1 MRIAI
6 LNRQDHLVHF
16 LDNTLP
22 QALPFY
28 DDVLHEYIAGSAYT
42 YDFTV
47 PTQHSDTGY
56 MQVGYK
62 LSFRDERNKAYYLT
76 IVNVETSEYETKVS
90 SVGYTLE
97 LLNEMVDKMENT
109 HSTEDPNYDTTFEG
123 YVKDMRFESKNFV
136 FGENQIA
143 DEKRTLKMDSRESVL
158 KRLYKLADA
167 FDAEL
172 KFTTVLNSD
181 YSLKKIVIDVYKR
194 GERQGIGADRTGE
207 VIRYG
212 VYTALLNSQSDY
224 SDTQRIKGIGK
235 TIDISDLYTG
245 IRPRGKTRR
254 CKQTLRTRNRLDAA
268 GNVLYKENTTT
279 IKDDRCTETRRIRVG
294 DITENGKTFRWTQTV
309 VTQEITE
316 DNGYKFQTSQ
326 TYSSDAQNHSFPE
339 GSSWSTPVDT
349 EGAEVEKT
357 LNLGGMN
364 VRRKDSYGEYVMVGE
379 DIKCPKARDDY
390 PSSFE
395 TDSEGNYLDGYI
407 IAYYDNP
414 DAESW
419 MELYESALSE
429 LQQHCKPKVS
439 FKVEGYVPGSLG
451 DWFTIEDDQY
461 TPAMYVAC
469 RIVEQE
475 RSFTDPSRNK
485 TTFDNF
491 SELRSALSS
500 RIKGQVSS
508 ITSNNWRYEC
518 SIIANNGLLLKPNT
532 QTTLTARTL
541 RNGAVTSNSEI
552 RWFKNGTSLNVT
564 NPSLVVKSADVMSS
578 AIYSFKAYSN
588 GIEKGY
594 AECTVAAIADG
605 QSGEVP
611 EVSQKA
617 TTDGTVLTIKSN
629 GVSTETTIKHGKDGT
644 PGKDGE
650 PGRDGVD
657 GKDGAKGD
665 PGPQGVP
672 GPQGEQ
678 GVQGPQGIPGIKG
691 NDGKGVSGITVMYAR
706 SSSSTSAP
714 SDTSFSTAQP
724 VLSATFPYGWAKTT
738 YTYTDGTERVVKNV
752 CAVRGSDGSQGSKGD
767 KGEQG
772 DAGASVTN
780 IASTWARSTSYS
792 TAPADSSFSSS
803 RDTLTSIYPYMWQKD
818 IYTFSDGATIT
829 IKHLCAQRGTDGETG
844 VQGPQGPQGNTGN
857 GIYTV
862 ETTWAHSSSYSSV
875 PADSSFSTSHPS
887 ISSTYPYIWER
898 TVTTYTDGS
907 STTVKRVVAAR
918 GTNGTSPTVINNVT
932 STSGTSAL
940 SAYQGK
946 LLADRVTALENTGGA
961 GGDGFIINIPNG
973 DLNYTSTGTRILEA
987 LRTGVTPVMYTGSAY
1002 APVVNSKVDYMC
1014 GRYELTLYYYDM
1026 TCGYPNM
1033 TSVVVSTDYICG

>member
-309 VTQEITE
+309 VTQEIAE

-617 TTDGTVLTIKSN
+617 TTEGTVLTIKSN

-678 GVQGPQGIPGIKG
+678 
-691 NDGKGVSGITVMYAR
+691 
-706 SSSSTSAP
+706 
-714 SDTSFSTAQP
+714 
-724 VLSATFPYGWAKTT
+724 
-738 YTYTDGTERVVKNV
+738 
-752 CAVRGSDGSQGSKGD
+752 
-767 KGEQG
+767 
-772 DAGASVTN
+772 
-780 IASTWARSTSYS
+780 
-792 TAPADSSFSSS
+792 
-803 RDTLTSIYPYMWQKD
+803 
-818 IYTFSDGATIT
+818 
-829 IKHLCAQRGTDGETG
+829 G